1 MVPLYLDDCLMRKG
15 VVRQL
20 RAAGHSI
27 FLPSELG
34 VEGQKDELHLET
46 ATRLGAV
53 LVSQNQGDFVK
64 RHRAWQA
71 DGRQHAG
78 ILTTQQLGTGIILAQ
93 LERAGRLLSPEIAGN
108 QLMVLALFDTEGNAS
123 AYVVSLH
130 P

>member
-1 MVPLYLDDCLMRKG
+1 
-15 VVRQL
+15 
-20 RAAGHSI
+20 
-27 FLPSELG
+27 

-93 LERAGRLLSPEIAGN
+93 LERAGRLLSPEIARN

-123 AYVVSLH
+123 AYVVSLN